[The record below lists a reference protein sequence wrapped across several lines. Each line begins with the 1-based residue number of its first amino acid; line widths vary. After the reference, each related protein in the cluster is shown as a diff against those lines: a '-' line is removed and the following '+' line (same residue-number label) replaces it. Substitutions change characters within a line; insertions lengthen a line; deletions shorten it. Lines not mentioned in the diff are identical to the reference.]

1 MSIITVKATK
11 KEDFAYEPG
20 RYEAVIQGVEQ
31 TVSRSQ
37 IDMVKVTLKGDFG
50 QTAPHTIT
58 SFMLD
63 NKIGREQLYSLLS
76 ALGMQDEEAV
86 DTDDLQG
93 KYVGIVIKE
102 GQPYNDKPSWNV
114 VDFFALDEDDSD
126 DDVDVDTDD
135 WSDAE

>member
-1 MSIITVKATK
+1 MTKIKIQALEQAETVYVDGSYVAN
-11 KEDFAYEPG
+11 
-20 RYEAVIQGVEQ
+20 IQAVEQ
-31 TVSRSQ
+31 GRSRSDL
-37 IDMVKVTLKGDFG
+37 DMLTVTLKGDFG
-50 QTAPHTIT
+50 KNAPHTIT

-76 ALGMQDEEAV
+76 ALGMEGEEAV

-114 VDFFALDEDDSD
+114 VDFFPLDEDDSD
-126 DDVDVDTDD
+126 DDFDGLLQPYGDV
-135 WSDAE
+135 